1 MRRWWPLERGRT
13 GLRRSRPVQDGADRS
28 GTLAL
33 RVALLVGVA
42 DAAVAL
48 ATALATRPQVASI
61 AVGLAWLVAWSL
73 AAFHAPR
80 VGDAVRARPWLPA
93 LLGGAGLA
101 VAALDGG
108 YPGNL
113 ATQPGWLVLV
123 AAAALPWRWTLATG
137 VALLAAKSGLFAATG
152 SGPPPLGDSTNP
164 EARTATVLPLLL
176 VPLGLTGAAT
186 IRRLQAL
193 RAAPRAA
200 PAGWSPGPAA
210 ALEAP
215 VAFREAAPAAAAAA
229 GSLTPAERE
238 IVTLLAA
245 GRVPKEIAAARGT
258 TLATVR
264 TQIKHA
270 KRRTGARTLDEL
282 VLRLDGEDRP

>member
-1 MRRWWPLERGRT
+1 MLP
-13 GLRRSRPVQDGADRS
+13 
-28 GTLAL
+28 L

-48 ATALATRPQVASI
+48 ATALASRPYVASI
-61 AVGLAWLVAWSL
+61 AVGLGWLAAWSL
-73 AAFHAPR
+73 AALHAPR
-80 VGDAVRARPWLPA
+80 VAAAVRVRPWLPA
-93 LLGGAGLA
+93 LLGVVGLA
-101 VAALDGG
+101 GAALDGG

-123 AAAALPWRWTLATG
+123 AAAALPGRWTLATG
-137 VALLAAKSGLFAATG
+137 VALLAAKAGLFAATG
-152 SGPPPLGDSTNP
+152 SGPPPLGHSTNP
-164 EARTATVLPLLL
+164 EARTATLLPFLL

-193 RAAPRAA
+193 RTAPGAV
-200 PAGWSPGPAA
+200 AGWSAAPVAALEVPVAAVDLPRPAA
-210 ALEAP
+210 A
-215 VAFREAAPAAAAAA
+215 VA

-238 IVTLLAA
+238 VVTLLAA

-282 VLRLDGEDRP
+282 VLRLDEQGGP